1 MKMQIKRGYPEV
13 LMGGSF
19 YLYNQQKISKN
30 QTKKILKQIL
40 NVLGEQTGELPDG
53 ATADGRSF
61 FIAAKNTLFI
71 LPFKVI

>member
-1 MKMQIKRGYPEV
+1 MLV
-13 LMGGSF
+13 GGSF
-19 YLYNQQKISKN
+19 YLYNQQKINKN
-30 QTKKILKQIL
+30 QTKKISKHQIL